1 MKKTGFI
8 LTLLMLFQFGNAQD
22 TLRITLNE
30 AIEIAMNESQTIK
43 VANMEIERVDY
54 SKKSAWNEL
63 IPRVDASGQ
72 YSKFLVPAKM
82 SMMGQVMDSP
92 TDFNANLG
100 LSISL
105 PIFAPALWHNIQM
118 SGIEMQSAAEKARAS
133 KINLKNEV
141 SKAYYGLLVAQ
152 DSYQVLKDG
161 YALAQENYEIAKRGY
176 EVGAIAAYDY
186 ISAEVQLNNLKPTI
200 LQTESGIEQAKTY
213 LKILMGLDVDVPI
226 AASNKLSDFE
236 LMVKKQNQVNE
247 YNFNNNSDL
256 KQLDI
261 ARKQLQ
267 RGLKL
272 QTSQRMPTLAAFS
285 QLGYTGMGNKE
296 TLLNFGAMPI
306 PVEAS
311 KDWYSQGAIV
321 GLQLSVPIT
330 SIFTNT
336 TKERQIKIQDK
347 ELELQREQLQ
357 NSIHLQTATSIDK
370 MNNAVKQMESAKE
383 SVELS
388 KKAYEI
394 SSKRYEN
401 GAGTMIE
408 LQNASLA
415 VTQAQLSYHQS
426 LYDYLNAAADVDK
439 FTGKDF

>member
-1 MKKTGFI
+1 
-8 LTLLMLFQFGNAQD
+8 
-22 TLRITLNE
+22 
-30 AIEIAMNESQTIK
+30 
-43 VANMEIERVDY
+43 
-54 SKKSAWNEL
+54 
-63 IPRVDASGQ
+63 
-72 YSKFLVPAKM
+72 
-82 SMMGQVMDSP
+82 
-92 TDFNANLG
+92 
-100 LSISL
+100 
-105 PIFAPALWHNIQM
+105 
-118 SGIEMQSAAEKARAS
+118 
-133 KINLKNEV
+133 
-141 SKAYYGLLVAQ
+141 
-152 DSYQVLKDG
+152 
-161 YALAQENYEIAKRGY
+161 
-176 EVGAIAAYDY
+176 
-186 ISAEVQLNNLKPTI
+186 
-200 LQTESGIEQAKTY
+200 
-213 LKILMGLDVDVPI
+213 MGLDVDVPI

-236 LMVKKQNQVNE
+236 LMVKKQNQLNE
-247 YNFNNNSDL
+247 YNFNENSDL

-285 QLGYTGMGNKE
+285 QLGYSGMGNKE

-426 LYDYLNAAADVDK
+426 LFDYLNAAADVDK